1 MRMEFNQGDGRRDPM
16 RLFVHR
22 ASSFC
27 IFIALLAT
35 TASAAPPDFRESSR
49 WVPSLGVTSGLL
61 VEQHAEGEVAS
72 TVRPRAD
79 GSNSLVAPWL
89 GADLEGMTPAWEP
102 LGGRIRFFVHGGIAG
117 NLGFERDLAKEGAPG
132 AFVEPD
138 LPLFGDEELVRGQG
152 SVTRVEPTGL
162 QASAGIGVSFTLDT
176 EWRRIRIKPSFEYLL
191 EEVEISGVVH
201 RAVSVDP
208 SIPSFDLIAI
218 SGTEDRSFHGIGRRL
233 PHPGRPRRR
242 RLVDRC
248 NGNRERD
255 LAISQERLDLPRAGR
270 ATLPVGTESGPISV
284 VHTGW
289 NRGLGTLQIRF
300 LRRGLSV
307 PST

>member
-1 MRMEFNQGDGRRDPM
+1 M

-218 SGTEDRSFHGIGRRL
+218 SGTEDRSFHGIG
-233 PHPGRPRRR
+233 PG
-242 RLVDRC
+242 LEVDTDIART
-248 NGNRERD
+248 GPFLLALTASAGAYHILGDRD
-255 LAISQERLDLPRAGR
+255 VVVSSTD
-270 ATLPVGTESGPISV
+270 ATGTESAIWRYRKNAWIYRAQV
-284 VHTGW
+284 
-289 NRGLGTLQIRF
+289 GLRF
-300 LRRGLSV
+300 RWAPRVDRS
-307 PST
+307 P